1 MPAFT
6 VHQGKRYRA
15 TIRLGVFQSWVGNET
30 VAGKFRDVGFT
41 EVEVKG
47 SGRNRWGKDLW
58 PLPDASAEVPP
69 EITSVDEI
77 EV

>member
-1 MPAFT
+1 VPVFT

-15 TIRLGVFQSWVGNET
+15 IIRLGVFQGWASNET
-30 VAGKFRDVGFT
+30 VAAKFLEAGFT
-41 EVEVKG
+41 DVEVKG
-47 SGRNRWGKDLW
+47 SGRNRLGKGLW

-69 EITSVDEI
+69 EIISVDEI